1 MLIYLSLIEEDA
13 EREKF
18 EMLYDAYRNL
28 MFYLANEILGD
39 TQDSEDVVH
48 QSFLK
53 IIGILDKISQPRCPQ
68 TRALVVTIVR
78 RTAID
83 LYRSRKRKPFIPLC
97 EDIPHTHPMPEPDAL
112 TEGYVTVSPLTVDRT
127 DKDAFTRLLSL
138 CGE

>member
-48 QSFLK
+48 QSLIK
-53 IIGILDKISQPRCPQ
+53 IIEILDKISQPRCPQ
-68 TRALVVTIVR
+68 TRALVVT
-78 RTAID
+78 
-83 LYRSRKRKPFIPLC
+83 YS
-97 EDIPHTHPMPEPDAL
+97 
-112 TEGYVTVSPLTVDRT
+112 
-127 DKDAFTRLLSL
+127 
-138 CGE
+138 

>member
-28 MFYLANEILGD
+28 MFFLANEILGD

-53 IIGILDKISQPRCPQ
+53 IIGILDKFPSRGVPKRE
-68 TRALVVTIVR
+68 
-78 RTAID
+78 
-83 LYRSRKRKPFIPLC
+83 RS
-97 EDIPHTHPMPEPDAL
+97 
-112 TEGYVTVSPLTVDRT
+112 S
-127 DKDAFTRLLSL
+127 LL
-138 CGE
+138 

>member
-28 MFYLANEILGD
+28 MFFLANEILGD

-53 IIGILDKISQPRCPQ
+53 IIRRLSDRLTKMYLKL
-68 TRALVVTIVR
+68 LVPC
-78 RTAID
+78 
-83 LYRSRKRKPFIPLC
+83 S
-97 EDIPHTHPMPEPDAL
+97 THHHL
-112 TEGYVTVSPLTVDRT
+112 
-127 DKDAFTRLLSL
+127 
-138 CGE
+138 